1 MRMPRA
7 AVDIITSKRPD
18 AAGQVRCRVRFH
30 GGTACCLARGAAP
43 SGAPQRAGVDNRLT

>member
-30 GGTACCLARGAAP
+30 GGAACCLARGAAP
-43 SGAPQRAGVDNRLT
+43 AARRSAPAWTTG